1 MSRVGQQAIEIP
13 QGVEVAVTPPEV
25 LVKGPKGELKVGY
38 RVERITVESG
48 ESTVVVTRDSDEKQS
63 KALHGLTRSLIAN
76 AVVGVTT
83 GYQKFLDVHGVGFR
97 AEQKGKTLILH
108 IGYSHTVEYEAPEG
122 VEVASVDPVGGAQA
136 RIAVSGID
144 KQKVGQVASEIRQKR
159 RPDPFKGKGI
169 RYEGEVIHWK
179 AGKAAVA

>member
-1 MSRVGQQAIEIP
+1 MSRVGKQPIELP
-13 QGVEVAVTPPEV
+13 HGVEVAVTPPEV
-25 LVKGPKGELKVGY
+25 RVKGPKGELNVGY
-38 RVERITVESG
+38 RAERITVEAR
-48 ESTVVVTRDSDEKQS
+48 ESKVVVTRDSDEKES

-76 AVVGVTT
+76 AVVGVTA

-97 AEQKGKTLILH
+97 AEQRGRKLTLH

-122 VEVASVDPVGGAQA
+122 VEVNVVDPTGGAQA
-136 RIAVSGID
+136 RISISGID
-144 KQKVGQVASEIRQKR
+144 KQKVGQVTAEIRKKR
-159 RPDPFKGKGI
+159 LPDPYKGKGI